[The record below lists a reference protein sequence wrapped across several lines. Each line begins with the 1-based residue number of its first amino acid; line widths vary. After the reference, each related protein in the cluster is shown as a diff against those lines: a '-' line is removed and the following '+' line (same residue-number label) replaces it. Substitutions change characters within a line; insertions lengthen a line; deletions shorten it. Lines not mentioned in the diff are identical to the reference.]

1 MAVVLGTSSGFVTV
15 APTNDP
21 TGTDVVIDGA
31 SVVTKDTSPA
41 TANLKIVEVG
51 WYRGSGTNTANFEIA
66 LYAESAGIAATRLFV
81 DATNSSN
88 VQGWIRTTV
97 DWPISSSTAYWLGL
111 QMDAH
116 SGSSNVDSTTPGGAG
131 IDRQTTQTTL
141 NDPYGGGA
149 VADASGMY
157 AIYALVTSLNKTGFG
172 KENG

>member
-1 MAVVLGTSSGFVTV
+1 MTV
-15 APTNDP
+15 APTADP
-21 TGTDVVIDGA
+21 TGSDVVIDGA

-41 TANLKIVEVG
+41 TAGKIIEIG

-66 LYAESAGIAATRLFV
+66 LYAETGGVAAARLFV
-81 DATNSSN
+81 NATNSSN

-97 DWPISSSTAYWLGL
+97 NWPVAASTAYWLGL

-131 IDRQTTQTTL
+131 IDRQTTQTAL

-157 AIYALVTSLNKTGFG
+157 AIYALWVSLEKTGFG
-172 KENG
+172 RESA